1 MGIFWGRGEVHTGF
15 GGEIPYTLYFIHVI
29 KSGIIF
35 NGQACEYFGA
45 GEQYIQDF
53 GGEILHSIHVFQ
65 MIKSGII
72 LIERHWAILD

>member
-1 MGIFWGRGEVHTGF
+1 MRIFWGRGEYV
-15 GGEIPYTLYFIHVI
+15 
-29 KSGIIF
+29 
-35 NGQACEYFGA
+35 
-45 GEQYIQDF
+45 QDF